1 MKTRKPDKKHIYDI
15 KENGKNAT
23 GAPTKE
29 RRLTLQQEQFCQLFV
44 SEDFFGNGTQAYIE
58 AYDVDV
64 TKKGA
69 YDVARA
75 CASEN
80 LAKPNINARI
90 TELIDSAGLN
100 DHNVDKQLLV
110 AIQQNAEFGS
120 KVSAIREYNKLKAR
134 IKNDDSDPIRV
145 VVEIKQVP

>member
-1 MKTRKPDKKHIYDI
+1 MKNKETEKKP
-15 KENGKNAT
+15 
-23 GAPTKE
+23 
-29 RRLTLQQEQFCQLFV
+29 RRLTLQQEQFCKIFV
-44 SEDFFGNGTQAYIE
+44 SADFFGNGTQSYIE
-58 AYDVDV
+58 AYGID
-64 TKKGA
+64 TTRKGA
-69 YDVARA
+69 YDCARA
-75 CASEN
+75 SASE
-80 LAKPNINARI
+80 LLTKVNINAKI
-90 TELIDSAGLN
+90 TELIDRAGLN